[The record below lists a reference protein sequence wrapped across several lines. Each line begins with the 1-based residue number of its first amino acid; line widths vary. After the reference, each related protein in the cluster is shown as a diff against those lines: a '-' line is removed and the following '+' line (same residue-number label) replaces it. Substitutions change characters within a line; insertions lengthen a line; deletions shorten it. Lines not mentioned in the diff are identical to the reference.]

1 MTADGTYYWRNPAV
15 STTAVEA
22 DLFLVE
28 PEGQDVYYLDAVTSG
43 IWRLLETPHRRE
55 ALFDVYSQAFPEVKP
70 QDIARDIATA
80 IDDMIARGLIVSVPQ
95 TPAPGSEKS
104 DP

>member
-1 MTADGTYYWRNPAV
+1 MTADEKSYWRNPAV
-15 STTAVEA
+15 SATAVEA

-43 IWRLLETPHRRE
+43 IWRLLETPLPRDAILRI
-55 ALFDVYSQAFPEVKP
+55 YSEAFPEVAAEE
-70 QDIARDIATA
+70 IARDVAA
-80 IDDMIARGLIVSVPQ
+80 AFEDMVARGLVVIAPE
-95 TPAPGSEKS
+95 TRPPGSGKS

>member
-1 MTADGTYYWRNPAV
+1 MATEAKCYLRNPAV
-15 STTAVEA
+15 STTAVES

-43 IWRLLETPHRRE
+43 IWRLLEMPHDRE
-55 ALFDVYSQAFPEVKP
+55 AIFSIYSQAFPDVGHRKIAD
-70 QDIARDIATA
+70 DITTA
-80 IDDMIARGLIVSVPQ
+80 LDDMIQRGLVVRVPER
-95 TPAPGSEKS
+95 PGSEKS